1 MSLRFPRTR
10 PTRHATL
17 RSTMPNV
24 VPAQPPVP
32 LLLWG
37 PGDEVGINPQHPGAW
52 PARFAYVLAIPVFI
66 ARNAAEI
73 AYSWWISRKERAV
86 LRRRGLL

>member
-86 LRRRGLL
+86 LRRCGLL